1 MCYSRCMYKRNLF
14 RENRSYISKAND
26 LFLKYAE
33 ISIIFGLAL
42 VVLSSPDVTNLIK
55 QIGVIIISIISTSF
69 IAVDIDK
76 LIEKIKIS
84 NFIIQISITL
94 LSFYLLHSF
103 ILIFSSLVSNFYLS

>member
-1 MCYSRCMYKRNLF
+1 MYKRNLF